1 MLNEGITLL
10 QEFQKFKKKNP
21 SGSMAEFG
29 KFLSDTEE
37 SNSTSLEKMGEKMP
51 FQFPAD
57 SIDDYLGWVWG
68 RLIEFTH
75 VWEKK
80 AFANLD
86 ISNTTEF
93 GILLFV
99 LSHSGCSKR
108 DVTAHVHQEKSTI
121 YEVIKRLVSKNL
133 IIENADEN
141 DKRVKSLTLS
151 ENGKQAAFMSLSRM
165 KKVSKHLVAPLNE
178 TDKVQMFDALVLL
191 DKYHQK
197 CFEKY
202 NGKRWEEMEKDLLS

>member
-1 MLNEGITLL
+1 MLNEGIILL

-29 KFLSDTEE
+29 KFLSDKEQNNASSLKE
-37 SNSTSLEKMGEKMP
+37 ISTKMP

-133 IIENADEN
+133 IIENPGET

-151 ENGKQAAFMSLSRM
+151 ESGKQAAFMSLRRM

-178 TDKVQMFDALVLL
+178 TDKMQVFDALILL
-191 DKYHQK
+191 DRYHQE

-202 NGKRWEEMEKDLLS
+202 NDKRWEEMEKDLLS